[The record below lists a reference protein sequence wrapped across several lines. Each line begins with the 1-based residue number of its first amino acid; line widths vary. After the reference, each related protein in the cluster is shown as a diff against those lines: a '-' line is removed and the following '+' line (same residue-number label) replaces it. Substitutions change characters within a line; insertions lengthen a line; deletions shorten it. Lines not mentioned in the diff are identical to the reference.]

1 MNTGLIHR
9 TAIIEGNVS
18 IGDNV
23 KIGPYAYL
31 SGDIQ
36 IGENTEIG
44 HCVQIEGNVSI
55 GVGNKIAHS
64 AHIGAPPQDVAYNG
78 GRSFVKIGNN
88 NIIREF
94 VQIHRGTK
102 EGTATE
108 LGSGCFLM
116 GGVHL
121 AHNTKV
127 GDSVTIA
134 NNTML
139 AGYVEI
145 GDFAFVSGL
154 CGFHQFVRVGK
165 YAMIGGLAR
174 IIKDCL
180 PFMMTEGS
188 PARTVGLNVVGLRRR
203 EFTLERRQSIKEAY
217 RILFRS
223 KLNVSQAVEE
233 LNKLKKDNKDIEE
246 LISFIKSSERG
257 IIK

>member
-1 MNTGLIHR
+1 MNTELIHK
-9 TAIIEGNVS
+9 TAIIEGNIS

-31 SGDIQ
+31 SGEIQ
-36 IGENTEIG
+36 IGDNTEIG
-44 HCVQIEGNVSI
+44 HCVLIEGNVKI
-55 GVGNKIAHS
+55 GNDNKICHS

-78 GRSFVKIGNN
+78 NKSFITIGND

-102 EGTATE
+102 EGSTTE
-108 LGSGCFLM
+108 LGSNCFLM

-121 AHNTKV
+121 AHNSKV
-127 GDSVTIA
+127 GNNVTIA

-145 GDFAFVSGL
+145 DDFAFVSGL

-165 YAMIGGLAR
+165 YAMIGGLSK
-174 IIKDCL
+174 ITKDCL
-180 PFMMTEGS
+180 PFMTTDGN
-188 PARTVGLNVVGLRRR
+188 PATAVGVNAVGLRRR
-203 EFTLERRQSIKEAY
+203 EFSPERRKAIKEAY
-217 RILFRS
+217 RILVRS
-223 KLNVSQAVEE
+223 NMNVSQAVEE
-233 LNKLKKDNKDIEE
+233 LLTFKDNKDIEE
-246 LISFIKSSERG
+246 LIRFIKSSERG

>member
-1 MNTGLIHR
+1 MNTGLIHK
-9 TAIIEGNVS
+9 TAILEGNVS

-31 SGDIQ
+31 SGEIQ
-36 IGENTEIG
+36 IGDNTEIG
-44 HCVQIEGNVSI
+44 HCVQIEGNVKI
-55 GVGNKIAHS
+55 GNANKIGHS

-78 GRSFVKIGNN
+78 GNSFITIGNN

-102 EGTATE
+102 EGTSTE
-108 LGSGCFLM
+108 LGNDCFLM

-121 AHNTKV
+121 AHNTKL
-127 GDSVTIA
+127 GNSVTIA

-145 GDFAFVSGL
+145 DDFAFVSGL

-174 IIKDCL
+174 ITKDCP
-180 PFMMTEGS
+180 PFITIEGN
-188 PARTVGLNVVGLRRR
+188 PARPAGINVVGLRRR
-203 EFTLERRQSIKEAY
+203 EFSPERRKSIKDAY
-217 RILFRS
+217 KVLFRS
-223 KLNVSQAVEE
+223 NLNVSQAVEE
-233 LNKLKKDNKDIEE
+233 LNTLNDNKDITE
-246 LISFIKSSERG
+246 LINFIKSSARG

>member
-1 MNTGLIHR
+1 MKDGLIHK

-18 IGDNV
+18 IGSNV
-23 KIGPYAYL
+23 KVGPYAYL
-31 SGDIQ
+31 SGDIR
-36 IGENTEIG
+36 IGDDTEIG
-44 HCVQIEGNVSI
+44 HCVQIEGDVKI
-55 GVGNKIAHS
+55 GNGNKIGHS

-78 GRSFVKIGNN
+78 RKSFVIIGNN

-102 EGTATE
+102 EGTSTE
-108 LGSGCFLM
+108 LGSDCFLM

-127 GDSVTIA
+127 GNNVIIA
-134 NNTML
+134 NNTL
-139 AGYVEI
+139 LGGYVEI

-154 CGFHQFVRVGK
+154 CGFHQFVRVGR

-174 IIKDCL
+174 ISKDCL
-180 PFMMTEGS
+180 PFMITEGS
-188 PARTVGLNVVGLRRR
+188 PARTIGPNVVGLRRR

-223 KLNVSQAVEE
+223 RLNVSQAVEE
-233 LNKLKKDNKDIEE
+233 LNKIKNNIDIEE
-246 LISFIKSSERG
+246 MIGFIKSSERG

>member
-1 MNTGLIHR
+1 MNTGLIHK

-18 IGDNV
+18 IGENV

-36 IGENTEIG
+36 IGDNTEIG
-44 HCVQIEGNVSI
+44 HCVQIEGNVKI
-55 GVGNKIAHS
+55 GDANIIGHS

-78 GRSFVKIGNN
+78 SKTFVLIGNN

-102 EGTATE
+102 EGTTTE
-108 LGSGCFLM
+108 LGSACFLM

-127 GDSVTIA
+127 GNNITIA

-145 GDFAFVSGL
+145 DDFAFVSGL

-174 IIKDCL
+174 VTKDCL
-180 PFMMTEGS
+180 PFMTTEGN
-188 PARTVGLNVVGLRRR
+188 PARTAGINAVGLRRR
-203 EFTLERRQSIKEAY
+203 EFTLERRKFIKEAY

-223 KLNVSQAVEE
+223 NLNVSQAVEE
-233 LNKLKKDNKDIEE
+233 LNNITDNKDIEE
-246 LISFIKSSERG
+246 LIRFIKSSERG

>member
-1 MNTGLIHR
+1 MIHK

-31 SGDIQ
+31 CGDIA
-36 IGENTEIG
+36 IGHNTEIG
-44 HCVQIEGNVSI
+44 HCAHIEGNVKI
-55 GVGNKIAHS
+55 GSDNRIGHS
-64 AHIGAPPQDVAYNG
+64 AHIGAPPQDTAYNG
-78 GRSFVKIGNN
+78 NATFVTIGDN

-102 EGTATE
+102 EGSATE
-108 LGSGCFLM
+108 LGSNCYLM

-127 GDSVTIA
+127 GNNVTIA
-134 NNTML
+134 NNSML

-145 GDFAFVSGL
+145 DDFAFVSGL

-174 IIKDCL
+174 IVKDC
-180 PFMMTEGS
+180 PTFMTTEGN
-188 PARTVGLNVVGLRRR
+188 PAMVAGVNVIGLRRR
-203 EFTLERRQSIKEAY
+203 EFSPERRKTIKEAY
-217 RILFRS
+217 KIIYRS
-223 KLNVSQAVEE
+223 GKNVTQALEE
-233 LNKLKKDNKDIEE
+233 LLAIKDNKDIDE
-246 LISFIKSSERG
+246 LIRFIKSSARG
-257 IIK
+257 ITK